1 MRVSCPHCGKQL
13 KISEKI
19 QQSLDALMPGQQIR
33 VKCMQCEQPFPVDS
47 STLAGAASRVG
58 SSKAAG
64 AGRRTVRVRPPDP
77 PDITWLKDG
86 VFEEKEAVEEVPR
99 ALVLMP
105 DIPGRSTIIADLEKL
120 GYRVELAASPEE
132 GIAKMQFV
140 NYASV
145 ILHSRFEEKDLESAV
160 FHRSMKAMNMSKRR
174 YIFYVLIGNGF
185 KTLYDLQGL
194 TFSANLVINDADI
207 PHFSLLLRKTIPEYE
222 ALFGPL
228 MEELR
233 LAGK

>member
-19 QQSLDALMPGQQIR
+19 QQSLDALKPGQQIR
-33 VKCMQCEQPFPVDS
+33 VKCIQCEKPFPVDS
-47 STLAGAASRVG
+47 STVTGAASRAG
-58 SSKAAG
+58 SGKVAG
-64 AGRRTVRVRPPDP
+64 AGRRTARVIPPDP
-77 PDITWLKDG
+77 PDISWLKDG

-105 DIPGRSTIIADLEKL
+105 EIPGRKTIIADLEKL
-120 GYRVELAASPEE
+120 GYRVEMAASPEE

-145 ILHSRFEEKDLESAV
+145 ILHSHFEERDLESAV
-160 FHRSMKAMNMSKRR
+160 FHRSMKTMNMSKRR
-174 YIFYVLIGNGF
+174 YIFYILIGDRF
-185 KTLYDLQGL
+185 KTLYDLESL

-233 LAGK
+233 LTGK

>member
-33 VKCMQCEQPFPVDS
+33 VKCMQCENPFPVDS
-47 STLAGAASRVG
+47 STVVEAASRLG
-58 SSKAAG
+58 SGKAAG
-64 AGRRTVRVRPPDP
+64 AGRRSARVRPPDP

-86 VFEEKEAVEEVPR
+86 LFEEKEAVEEVPR

-105 DIPGRSTIIADLEKL
+105 DMPGRTTIIADLEKL

-145 ILHSRFEEKDLESAV
+145 ILHSHFEERGLESAV

-174 YIFYVLIGNGF
+174 YIFYVLIGDGF
-185 KTLYDLQGL
+185 KTLYDLQSL